1 MSGVGNMGTNDKQ
14 QQYVSAVIH
23 RHFYCHGESGI
34 PTLIKEYEKIE
45 HIFNEARYI
54 ACISIQ
60 IPHLHKVEYSYGS
73 EVYNHLLADV
83 SKIILNLKEMNF
95 RDDDLLLADLFD
107 IDTYIIFLS
116 SPRREDTQLLDHI
129 EDIAARIRRDMENK
143 IFHLIYPYTKEYTK
157 PAIGYALM
165 INNPMINNMRLIT
178 QLVSYS
184 KRMGEFEAERQG
196 YQSKYLLQRVI
207 LNQDVSTVFQPIVD
221 ARSLQ
226 VLGYEALSRG
236 PSGTELASPLLMF
249 LLANEFGLTFELDS
263 ICRKVAF
270 NSARKLDAH
279 TKIFVNTLP
288 MTIHDPEFRGKYLE
302 QLLKDLKI
310 KPENV
315 IFEVNERLAIDNY
328 DLFKGALKDYSDIG
342 IVHAND
348 DIGRGYAD
356 LERIMELNPGFM
368 KLDMSLVRDVHKSY
382 IKQQIV
388 KAMVNLS
395 NGINSQ
401 IIAEGVET
409 MDEFIHLRD
418 LGVHYVQGY
427 LFGRPTPNP
436 EPVDIDKYK
445 IENP

>member
-1 MSGVGNMGTNDKQ
+1 MENSKQ
-14 QQYVSAVIH
+14 QHDYVSAIIH

-34 PTLIKEYEKIE
+34 PTLIKEYDKIE
-45 HIFNEARYI
+45 KIFNETRYI
-54 ACISIQ
+54 ACITIQ

-73 EVYNHLLADV
+73 EVYNHLLSDV
-83 SKIILNLKEMNF
+83 SKVILGLKEASF
-95 RDDDLLLADLFD
+95 RDDDMLLADLFD

-116 SPRREDTQLLDHI
+116 SPRKDDTQLLDHV
-129 EDIAARIRRDMENK
+129 EDIASRIRRELENK
-143 IFHLIYPYTKEYTK
+143 VFHLFYPYTKEYTK
-157 PAIGYALM
+157 PAIGFSLM
-165 INNPMINNMRLIT
+165 INNPMINNMRLIM
-178 QLVSYS
+178 QLVTYS
-184 KRMGEFEAERQG
+184 KKMGEFEAERQG
-196 YQSKYLLQRVI
+196 HHNKFLLQKVI
-207 LNQDVSTVFQPIVD
+207 LNQDVSTVFQPVVD
-221 ARSLQ
+221 ARTLQ

-236 PSGTELASPLLMF
+236 PKGTELASPQLMF
-249 LLANEFGLTFELDS
+249 MLASEYGLTFELDS

-270 NSARKLDAH
+270 RSARKLDAQ

-302 QLLKDLKI
+302 QLLKDLEI

-348 DIGRGYAD
+348 DIGHGYAD

-368 KLDMSLVRDVHKSY
+368 KLDMSLVRDINESY

-388 KAMVNLS
+388 KAMINLAK
-395 NGINSQ
+395 GINSQ

-409 MDEFIHLRD
+409 MEEFILLRD
-418 LGVHYVQGY
+418 MGVDYIQGY
-427 LFGRPTPNP
+427 LFGRPSENP
-436 EPVDIDKYK
+436 EPVDISRFKSVMPQ
-445 IENP
+445 E